1 LFSSDLRHETGSLGY
16 MHEITTNPLQLASIS
31 NDVNVFIKDV
41 QTTYSGI
48 YMPTPKKWQH
58 RL

>member
-1 LFSSDLRHETGSLGY
+1 MKQEVLGVLY
-16 MHEITTNPLQLASIS
+16 EITTNPLQLASIS